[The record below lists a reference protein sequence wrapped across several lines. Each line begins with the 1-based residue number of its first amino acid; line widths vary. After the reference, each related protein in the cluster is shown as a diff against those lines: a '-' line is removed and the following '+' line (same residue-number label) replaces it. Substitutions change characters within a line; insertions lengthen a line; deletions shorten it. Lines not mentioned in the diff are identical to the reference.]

1 MDSSQRPPSNVPR
14 AGSEVDAGFERL
26 LKDAMTRRLRAAAGS
41 ECIDAETLAAWC
53 DGALPPSER
62 SFVEAHAAR
71 CARCQDMLAV
81 MARSAPVDVERS
93 PWSLRQWVMMLAPA
107 ATATAAVA
115 LWFAVELPRTAPEP
129 SVAQVAV
136 AGADREAVAEAKKE
150 VEANAKKPS
159 LPDAASARTVTAP
172 PADTPPPQTRDERTS
187 SDRVAPAKEGEALRR
202 LAQTKDVDRLE
213 PSSKSSE
220 LTKTDAGRA
229 RQELAAAVQ
238 EEKRKVAA
246 SPSASPGPP
255 PTVTT
260 ASPSVAAP
268 PVSEPPAAAPPPPPP
283 PAAPARPQAAAP
295 AQQAAQTQQRAR
307 PDQQQADQQAR
318 GFGGV
323 GGGRS
328 GDALNRAA
336 LNERIDVAPVVGART
351 DASVQWR
358 ALSGR
363 IIQHSA
369 DKGATWSTQ
378 YTLDDQAAIVAGSAP
393 SPTTAWF
400 VGRAGLVVATSDGR
414 TWRRIA
420 FPEPVDL
427 VSVLAT
433 DVRVA
438 SVTAADRRVFSTTDG
453 GASWSAGKN

>member
-26 LKDAMTRRLRAAAGS
+26 LKDAMTKRLRAAAGS

-53 DGALPPSER
+53 DGALPRSER

-81 MARSAPVDVERS
+81 MARTAPVDIGRAA
-93 PWSLRQWVMMLAPA
+93 WSLRQWVMMLAPA

-115 LWFAVELPRTAPEP
+115 LWFAVEPSRTAPEH
-129 SVAQVAV
+129 SVAHVAV
-136 AGADREAVAEAKKE
+136 AGADREAVAEAKQE
-150 VEANAKKPS
+150 VEADAKKPS

-172 PADTPPPQTRDERTS
+172 PADTPPPQTRDERMS
-187 SDRVAPAKEGEALRR
+187 SDRVASAKEGEALRR

-255 PTVTT
+255 PATVTT
-260 ASPSVAAP
+260 ALPSVAAP
-268 PVSEPPAAAPPPPPP
+268 PVSEPPAAPSPPP
-283 PAAPARPQAAAP
+283 PAPPARPQAAAP
-295 AQQAAQTQQRAR
+295 SQQAAQTQQRAR

-318 GFGGV
+318 GLGGV
-323 GGGRS
+323 GAGRGG
-328 GDALNRAA
+328 DTLNRAA
-336 LNERIDVAPVVGART
+336 LNERIDVAPVVGVRT

-393 SPTTAWF
+393 SSTTAWF

-427 VSVLAT
+427 ISVLAT

-438 SVTAADRRVFSTTDG
+438 IVTAADRRVFSTTDG